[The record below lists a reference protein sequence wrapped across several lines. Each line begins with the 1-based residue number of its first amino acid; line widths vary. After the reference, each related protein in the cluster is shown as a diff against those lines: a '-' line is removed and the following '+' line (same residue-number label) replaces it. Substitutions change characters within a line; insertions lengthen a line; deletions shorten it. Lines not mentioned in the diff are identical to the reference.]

1 MQTPSDRC
9 AVRWTR
15 ARRTERAMPACYKY
29 FRLLLLSRLHF
40 HAISLS
46 CLHILNISLSMVKAL
61 IHFSTPHKIILKSR
75 KRTMQCFDIFF
86 FYLVR
91 HFDILDRSTHVHE
104 TVPQRDLN
112 LMSET
117 SLHNLSDPSSH
128 LKKGQNENQL
138 VKIGLIWKKT
148 AVKKVK
154 TDKISEVRGPIII
167 SPKRIYGTVKRMFDR
182 AIAIYWEKRYRRMWR
197 DMVLL
202 IPVEISTG
210 Y

>member
-29 FRLLLLSRLHF
+29 FTLLLLSRLHF

-46 CLHILNISLSMVKAL
+46 CLHILNISLSVVKAL
-61 IHFSTPHKIILKSR
+61 IHFSTPHKIILKFR
-75 KRTMQCFDIFF
+75 KRTMQCFDIYI

-91 HFDILDRSTHVHE
+91 HFYILDRST
-104 TVPQRDLN
+104 RN
-112 LMSET
+112 YF
-117 SLHNLSDPSSH
+117 LS
-128 LKKGQNENQL
+128 
-138 VKIGLIWKKT
+138 
-148 AVKKVK
+148 A
-154 TDKISEVRGPIII
+154 
-167 SPKRIYGTVKRMFDR
+167 IYEITVKRMFDR
-182 AIAIYWEKRYRRMWR
+182 AIAISWEKRLRRIWR
-197 DMVLL
+197 DTVLL

>member
-1 MQTPSDRC
+1 MQSPSDRC

-29 FRLLLLSRLHF
+29 FTLLLLSRLHF

-61 IHFSTPHKIILKSR
+61 IHFSTPHKIILKFR
-75 KRTMQCFDIFF
+75 KRTMHCFDIYIFLLSEALWYF
-86 FYLVR
+86 R
-91 HFDILDRSTHVHE
+91 PVHE

-138 VKIGLIWKKT
+138 VKIGLIWKK
-148 AVKKVK
+148 
-154 TDKISEVRGPIII
+154 
-167 SPKRIYGTVKRMFDR
+167 
-182 AIAIYWEKRYRRMWR
+182 
-197 DMVLL
+197 LQ
-202 IPVEISTG
+202 
-210 Y
+210 